1 MLSGTWPT
9 LGGSEEIG
17 LIADWMLVSNWVNS
31 VARNFMIFF
40 FFASGCQARERPLLT
55 LQSVEDILG
64 VSTRFASDMLLMV
77 MVWMC
82 WNLSCDMM
90 IG

>member
-40 FFASGCQARERPLLT
+40 FFWPQADLA
-55 LQSVEDILG
+55 
-64 VSTRFASDMLLMV
+64 VSRGYFGSL
-77 MVWMC
+77 
-82 WNLSCDMM
+82 N
-90 IG
+90 